1 MGVPAL
7 ILIGLSVGG
16 CSMTYQLNSMFDDKT
31 DASVE
36 TTGSIP
42 VAAVDKHLSPSDVDL
57 AFARAAAAEVL
68 TRGTSE
74 NSQAWENPA
83 TGARGTVTPIASAY
97 TQDGQ
102 TCQDF
107 LASYVKDGSAAWMRG
122 EGCRVQQG
130 RWEIRNLKTWV
141 QT

>member
-1 MGVPAL
+1 MSVPAL
-7 ILIGLSVGG
+7 IMLGFSVGG
-16 CSMTYQLNSMFDDKT
+16 CSMTYRLDSLFDNKA

-42 VAAVDKHLSPSDVDL
+42 VATVDKHVSPSDVDL
-57 AFARAAAAEVL
+57 AFARAAAADVL
-68 TRGTSE
+68 MRGTSDS
-74 NSQAWENPA
+74 SQAWENPA

-141 QT
+141 RT